1 MSRDGGTTKTWFV
14 KVDGRVY
21 GPYTQAQMRGFIQ
34 EGRVAA
40 HSLVSIE
47 RDGGWKP
54 ALEVEIL
61 RGWLDQARG
70 AANDRSG
77 GEGQASNFIIVAD
90 IRSETGSAFQSA
102 LSHFGDETKI
112 VDGVWLLRTASS
124 AARLRNELSHLLDRD
139 DSLFIVDASR
149 NKTAWFNLGDTIDQR
164 IREVWNPGGTR
175 SSDDT

>member
-21 GPYTQAQMRGFIQ
+21 GPYTQAQMRAFVQ

-54 ALEVEIL
+54 AVEIEIL
-61 RGWLDQARG
+61 RGWLDAARG

-77 GEGQASNFIIVAD
+77 QSGRASNFIIVAE
-90 IRSETGSAFQSA
+90 IQSESSQAFESA
-102 LSHFGDETKI
+102 LSHFGDETRI
-112 VDGVWLLRTASS
+112 VDGVWLLRSASTAST
-124 AARLRNELSHLLDRD
+124 LRNELSHLLDRD
-139 DSLFIVDASR
+139 DSLFIVDATR
-149 NKTAWFNLGDTIDQR
+149 DRTAWFNLGDVVDQR
-164 IREVWNPGGTR
+164 IRDLWSNER
-175 SSDDT
+175 